1 VVYLGI
7 DGGGSKTAFVL
18 EDESGKII
26 GRAETGPSNWLS
38 AGKEEAGRNIAAGIR
53 QLNSVPDVV
62 GCGFAGAGRPEG
74 IQFFKDSLSA
84 LLPKA
89 RIFVET
95 DAFISYIGA
104 IGLEPGILLIAGTGS
119 IAIGRRADGSMIRVG
134 GWGPIFGDE
143 GSGFWIGREVIQAAL
158 RANDAGEE
166 SEFVSAV
173 CEALQLNAIT
183 DVSTSWKS
191 GAMTV
196 RSVASL
202 AALTFHLYPAELSS
216 RILSEAAKHLWSM
229 SKTAIG
235 LVGIPNCRRSIVG
248 SVGNQPLMKQLMR
261 EHGNNREFDNP
272 LHSPE
277 HGAIVWARSLLTR

>member
-1 VVYLGI
+1 MVYLGI

-18 EDESGKII
+18 EDESGQIL

-53 QLNSVPDVV
+53 QLEAVPDVV

-89 RIFVET
+89 QIFVET

-119 IAIGRRADGSMIRVG
+119 IAIGRRRDGSMIRVG

-143 GSGFWIGREVIQAAL
+143 GSGFWIGREAIQAAL
-158 RANDAGEE
+158 RANDAGTE
-166 SEFVSAV
+166 SGVCIVGLRSTAIEFDHGRRDVMEVRCTDCPIGCVAGSFDLPHVSRRI
-173 CEALQLNAIT
+173 CEPNPERRGEALVV
-183 DVSTSWKS
+183 DVENGDRSGWYSGLPAFHRRLRGKS
-191 GAMTV
+191 
-196 RSVASL
+196 
-202 AALTFHLYPAELSS
+202 ALDEAVDAPA
-216 RILSEAAKHLWSM
+216 R
-229 SKTAIG
+229 
-235 LVGIPNCRRSIVG
+235 
-248 SVGNQPLMKQLMR
+248 Q
-261 EHGNNREFDNP
+261 
-272 LHSPE
+272 
-277 HGAIVWARSLLTR
+277 